1 MKRTIFTAIALAS
14 LLFAAC
20 GDKDKDK
27 DTETPATDETAETA
41 KPVEGQPATD
51 TPAEPAGDSD
61 AEELLQAS
69 VNMTQQLT
77 AALTENKDDCAAAAQ
92 AIKDV
97 VAEHQDLLQKGQEM
111 GAADPNLA
119 QKMAE
124 NEELKTAQAEWTQAM
139 QANCAGDEAVMEALM
154 TMAPKADA
162 PADPA
167 ADKAADPAADKAA
180 DKAADEQN

>member
-1 MKRTIFTAIALAS
+1 MKRTIITAIALSS

-27 DTETPATDETAETA
+27 ETPAADENAESA
-41 KPVEGQPATD
+41 KPVEGEPAAD
-51 TPAEPAGDSD
+51 TPAEPAGDTD
-61 AEELLQAS
+61 AEDMLQAS

-97 VAEHQDLLQKGQEM
+97 VAENQDLLEKGQEM
-111 GAADPNLA
+111 GAADPDLA

-124 NEELKTAQAEWTQAM
+124 NEEFKAAQAEWTKAM
-139 QANCAGDEAVMEALM
+139 QENCAGDQAVMEALM
-154 TMAPKADA
+154 SMAPKADA

-167 ADKAADPAADKAA
+167 ADP
-180 DKAADEQN
+180 AADEQN